1 MVKGSKSY
9 SQATTPSPPG
19 GAPAYEEKPGESSL
33 RDIALSGQQEQISAL
48 TERVKGLSSQLYE
61 IRSLNQTVPRATVP
75 VDQHLNSSPAGGRRP
90 LPILSNMT
98 KGLSADSYFSGKE
111 TDQEGIWDEWL
122 AKIKPSLRHP
132 SLALLLSESTPLH
145 MVRKDDSYLEEAN
158 QLFYDFLCRVTT
170 GTANAVVRS
179 YEQHSDRHGAWLEL
193 SKLRRNTS
201 VVYFITQV
209 DKLLSLPNQLSRLA
223 PPLPTFLESKETL
236 RRVRE
241 YSANARVTP
250 SGKPL
255 CMETVETIFS
265 AMAIVRLHPDYMLL
279 KAKFMSETLPTASV
293 LSDQVT
299 SHYDTILAP
308 RAAVAQTAH
317 ALDTECE
324 TVGAI
329 ADDRRKLEEAKRQ
342 RLAVKVPCPVCHRRG
357 HPAKDCFIKNIEK
370 REAFFKKA
378 SPTTK
383 AAILKRVADYEK
395 HGSLPKPGEHLGAAA
410 GQSELHPGLE
420 ASGEALLAIREA
432 GPSDLHPGLDETGED
447 IYASSLGSGLLE
459 SGHSSISGSLTL
471 CPASGQLSTCG
482 RSSVLV
488 ESSLPDGT
496 QSALGSGPA
505 EAGNLNISGS
515 LPSSSAPCKPW
526 ISGRGSVPV
535 ESQSSVFPVFNYYSV
550 LTEVG
555 EPEVVVSHT
564 AGEYTGDNEGTVS
577 FGIQSRVICNKRV

>member
-1 MVKGSKSY
+1 
-9 SQATTPSPPG
+9 
-19 GAPAYEEKPGESSL
+19 
-33 RDIALSGQQEQISAL
+33 
-48 TERVKGLSSQLYE
+48 
-61 IRSLNQTVPRATVP
+61 
-75 VDQHLNSSPAGGRRP
+75 
-90 LPILSNMT
+90 MT
-98 KGLSADSYFSGKE
+98 KGLSADSHFSGKE

-122 AKIKPSLRHP
+122 AKIRPSLRHP

-145 MVRKDDSYLEEAN
+145 MVRGDDSYLEEAN

-170 GTANAVVRS
+170 STANAIVRS
-179 YEQHSDRHGAWLEL
+179 YERYSDGHGAWLEL

-201 VVYFITQV
+201 VVYFINQV
-209 DKLLSLPNQLSRLA
+209 DKLLLLPNQLSSLA

-236 RRVRE
+236 RRLHE
-241 YSANARVTP
+241 YSVNARVTP

-255 CMETVETIFS
+255 CMETVETIYS

-279 KAKFMSETLPTASV
+279 KAKFMVESLPTAST

-308 RAAVAQTAH
+308 RAAVTHTAH
-317 ALDTECE
+317 AVHHAGDNTESE
-324 TVGAI
+324 AAGAI
-329 ADDRRKLEEAKRQ
+329 ADDGRKQEEVKRQ
-342 RLAVKVPCPVCHRRG
+342 QLAVKVPCPVCHRRG
-357 HPAKDCFIKNIEK
+357 HPSKDCFIKNVEK

-420 ASGEALLAIREA
+420 ESGEALFAIREA
-432 GPSDLHPGLDETGED
+432 GPSDLHPGLDETGDD
-447 IYASSLGSGLLE
+447 IYASSLGSGLLG
-459 SGHSSISGSLTL
+459 SGNSNISDSLTL
-471 CPASGQLSTCG
+471 CPAPCQLSTCG
-482 RSSVLV
+482 RSYVPV

-496 QSALGSGPA
+496 HSDLSFGLA

-515 LPSSSAPCKPW
+515 LPPSPAPCQPW
-526 ISGRGSVPV
+526 ISGRGGVPV
-535 ESQSSVFPVFNYYSV
+535 ESQSSVLPVFNYYSV

-555 EPEVVVSHT
+555 EPEVAVSHT
-564 AGEYTGDNEGTVS
+564 IGECTGDNEGTMCAP
-577 FGIQSRVICNKRV
+577 RVELSSEQHSPRRTKRKHHCYVPNKHSLVLGHRHRTKFVPIYDSWVYIDVLTAFFPDKARLKRTQAQWDDGRDQHLGDTFQISPRQLWFKPGLQR